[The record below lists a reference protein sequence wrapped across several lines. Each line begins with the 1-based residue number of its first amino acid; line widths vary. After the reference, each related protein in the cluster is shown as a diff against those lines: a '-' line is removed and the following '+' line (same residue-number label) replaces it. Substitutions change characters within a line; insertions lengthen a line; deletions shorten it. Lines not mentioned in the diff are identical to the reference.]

1 MKKLLL
7 ATALLLVLPINGHAA
22 VIEDLGVNPTS
33 AAGAFSH
40 VPGAGPFD
48 DQLTFQLV
56 GGPKFITIASVT
68 NTFADPVADFIAN
81 FTGSVFNS
89 VDGIV
94 GNGNDVRVIGP
105 ANAVA
110 CPLTPDCQGFA
121 GSALLNPGSYYL
133 DISGNAG
140 TTAGY
145 GGNLSVAAVP
155 VPLAGAGLPGLL
167 AAALALFGINRRR
180 RAGSLA

>member
-7 ATALLLVLPINGHAA
+7 ATAVLLTFPIASLAN

-48 DQLTFQLV
+48 DQFTFRLV
-56 GGPKFITIASVT
+56 GGPQFLTIASVT
-68 NTFADPVADFIAN
+68 NTFADPVADFITN
-81 FTGSVFNS
+81 FSGSVFDS
-89 VDGIV
+89 VDGII

-105 ANAVA
+105 AAATA

-121 GSALLNPGSYYL
+121 GSAFLNAGNYYL
-133 DISGNAG
+133 DISGSAG
-140 TTAGY
+140 STAGY

-155 VPLAGAGLPGLL
+155 GPLAGAGLPGLVAGFIL
-167 AAALALFGINRRR
+167 LGLRRR
-180 RAGSLA
+180 RRRS